1 MSTATKRRLGTSWWS
16 VVVFAAFTTAC
27 VGSEL
32 DVPANHPGHAAARTG
47 KMPKTTTLGP
57 LPAAAPAA
65 APAKAQPNPHSG
77 AKH

>member
-1 MSTATKRRLGTSWWS
+1 MRSRLGTSWWR
-16 VVVFAAFTTAC
+16 VAVIAAFMTAC

-32 DVPANHPGHAAARTG
+32 DVPANHPGHAAARPG

-57 LPAAAPAA
+57 LPAAAPA
-65 APAKAQPNPHSG
+65 KAQPSPHSG